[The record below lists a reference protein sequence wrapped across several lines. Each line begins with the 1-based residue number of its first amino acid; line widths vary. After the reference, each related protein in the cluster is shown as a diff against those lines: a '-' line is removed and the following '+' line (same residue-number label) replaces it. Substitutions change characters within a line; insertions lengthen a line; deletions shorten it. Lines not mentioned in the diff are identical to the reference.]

1 MFPVNKIIKGTH
13 NLLMESTQF
22 PFLRQSQFFKQTLQA
37 VLVRA
42 ARKDGPQVTL
52 VNMLN
57 FLLPSKV

>member
-1 MFPVNKIIKGTH
+1 
-13 NLLMESTQF
+13 MESTQF